1 MEKEKEKEGGPTGV
15 NRKTPKDECVFCSI
29 VRGETEAH
37 LIHADA
43 HTLSFLDH
51 NPLFPGHVLVIPR
64 MHHATLPELPPE
76 LLAPLFGHARRIAR
90 GLQNVLGLDG
100 TFVAINNGVG
110 QSVPHLH
117 VHVIPRRKDDGMR
130 DLYLPRKDFAD
141 ANERATVIRT
151 LSEYMA
157 SFPD

>member
-1 MEKEKEKEGGPTGV
+1 MKQEKVQENGPAGE
-15 NRKTPKDECVFCSI
+15 NRETPMGECVFCRI

-64 MHHATLPELPPE
+64 MHHATLPDLPPE

-90 GLQNVLGLDG
+90 GLKWALGLDG

-117 VHVIPRRKDDGMR
+117 VHVIPRRMGDGMR

-141 ANERATVIRT
+141 ADERANVVRT